1 MTSDP
6 ARRRRGGRHAVPA
19 SAEDAQPAEGAVD
32 AMASDA
38 AAPDATAPDVPAEV
52 AAAAAPAAA
61 AFGRL
66 VAVMDR
72 LRSPGG
78 CPWDAEQTHASLV
91 PYALEE
97 VHELAEAV
105 DAGDRVGL
113 REELG
118 DVLLQVVFHAR
129 VAQEDPADP
138 FDVAEVADRLVAKLV
153 RRHPHVFGDEA
164 GSPAPGDVHRRW
176 DEAKRAEKPARVS
189 ALDGVP
195 ASLGALARTQK
206 VAGKAARAG
215 LLTSAAPDAPA
226 GGTPHE
232 GAAAS
237 APQAAAAV
245 PARADV
251 PAGAPA
257 DTVPLSTDAV
267 HPDDRND
274 VDAAV
279 AVVTAPVVEAATAPD
294 ADAPAV
300 GRPVPG
306 TPHADAPATGTP
318 ATGTPAADA
327 PAADAP
333 AAGTPV
339 AATPSPDAAVE
350 SALGAR
356 LLALVLE
363 AERDGV
369 DAEGALRRAAAAWEV
384 GLRAAERGDAAAGAP
399 RPWR

>member
-1 MTSDP
+1 MTTEP
-6 ARRRRGGRHAVPA
+6 RGRRRGRHTTGV
-19 SAEDAQPAEGAVD
+19 
-32 AMASDA
+32 DA
-38 AAPDATAPDVPAEV
+38 AAPALPDDVP
-52 AAAAAPAAA
+52 AAAAPAAA

-78 CPWDAEQTHASLV
+78 CPWDAEQTHTSLV

-105 DAGDRVGL
+105 DAGDREGL

-129 VAQEDPADP
+129 VAQDDATDP

-153 RRHPHVFGDEA
+153 RRHPHVFGDDADALEA
-164 GSPAPGDVHRRW
+164 GDVHRRW
-176 DEAKRAEKPARVS
+176 DDAKRAEKPARES

-206 VAGKAARAG
+206 VAGKAVRAG
-215 LLTSAAPDAPA
+215 LLDATAAAPAPDVPRA
-226 GGTPHE
+226 AA
-232 GAAAS
+232 GAAGPADGEIRTDG
-237 APQAAAAV
+237 PV
-245 PARADV
+245 PA
-251 PAGAPA
+251 PE
-257 DTVPLSTDAV
+257 
-267 HPDDRND
+267 DRDD

-279 AVVTAPVVEAATAPD
+279 AVVTGPPAGEVPPGGPDGDAPPGADRGVPPGGVDPDGTPGGVD
-294 ADAPAV
+294 AD
-300 GRPVPG
+300 VPPG
-306 TPHADAPATGTP
+306 DADRHVPSDV
-318 ATGTPAADA
+318 DA
-327 PAADAP
+327 
-333 AAGTPV
+333 
-339 AATPSPDAAVE
+339 S
-350 SALGAR
+350 LGAR

-384 GLRAAERGDAAAGAP
+384 GLRAAERRDAP
-399 RPWR
+399 TPWR